1 MTARRESAADHV
13 ITYTP
18 IQTHT
23 QRQTYRT
30 KQIKS
35 LTDRHALV
43 NAPTN
48 TQEIQTVIH
57 NNTQA
62 KTEPYRHTH
71 RHRDGP
77 THEITSRQTC
87 CRISTYKHRQT
98 VERTLNHERVKEIGR
113 DRQMHLDIHWDKQRQ
128 TDRETEVHLRDR
140 QR

>member
-1 MTARRESAADHV
+1 VNGAQLLTARRVSAADHV

-48 TQEIQTVIH
+48 TRDTDSHTQQHTSKDRAIPTYTQT
-57 NNTQA
+57 
-62 KTEPYRHTH
+62 
-71 RHRDGP
+71 
-77 THEITSRQTC
+77 
-87 CRISTYKHRQT
+87 
-98 VERTLNHERVKEIGR
+98 
-113 DRQMHLDIHWDKQRQ
+113 
-128 TDRETEVHLRDR
+128 
-140 QR
+140 